1 VKLAEWPTNIRLV
14 WKRLGLANTL
24 AYYGTEIMVFE
35 EEALGESSWSDFV
48 SAFFL
53 FLIPLDFL
61 QVILNNPCS
70 FKYHLHARFRR
81 SIVRCVFFTFLNDEN
96 ELESNAFS

>member
-1 VKLAEWPTNIRLV
+1 MALLIFAVKCFCFGQKLYFYEDQ
-14 WKRLGLANTL
+14 RLGLANAL
-24 AYYGTEIMVFE
+24 AYYGTEIIVFKE

-61 QVILNNPCS
+61 QVILHNSC
-70 FKYHLHARFRR
+70 
-81 SIVRCVFFTFLNDEN
+81 
-96 ELESNAFS
+96 